1 MKFFLVLLSC
11 LFLSLLAVE
20 ANNYVSVVETTNI
33 IIDWLCIDNEIWTMI
48 KRLVSNDVLEFTMK
62 EMAFMFAL
70 PEHNINNDPVR
81 QYVLQTRMQSELIH
95 GTDLP
100 VGFVYELVEG
110 RKSVNELGTE
120 RRSKIRQALKMLI
133 LNILCQRE
141 PNISFI
147 QTCRIIGLFLS
158 TKFPASYTKTATVAA
173 DNTCVLGAV
182 DRSTKSYKQ
191 FGFEIYLVSNENHQ
205 RKEVN
210 IVNQL

>member
-1 MKFFLVLLSC
+1 MVKMKFFLVLLSC

-70 PEHNINNDPVR
+70 PE
-81 QYVLQTRMQSELIH
+81 YVLQTRMQSELIH

>member
-1 MKFFLVLLSC
+1 MVKMKFFLVLLSC

-62 EMAFMFAL
+62 
-70 PEHNINNDPVR
+70 
-81 QYVLQTRMQSELIH
+81 YVLQTRMQSELIH